1 MTILVELGRK
11 GSSFP
16 LFVPLIHPGDRT
28 DGLEVL
34 EEKLA
39 GTIFLSLQVLTTVE
53 VDIVLPAVSRLVL
66 IWEYNRD
73 ADLGTQFHRSDHLRT
88 RHICNAAVYCEL
100 MAALLNI
107 HSMI

>member
-28 DGLEVL
+28 DSLEVL

-39 GTIFLSLQVLTTVE
+39 GTILLSFQVLTTVE
-53 VDIVLPAVSRLVL
+53 VDIVLPAVPEERSRSLTQPGKFPAGTTHLV
-66 IWEYNRD
+66 WFWFGN
-73 ADLGTQFHRSDHLRT
+73 LGS
-88 RHICNAAVYCEL
+88 
-100 MAALLNI
+100 
-107 HSMI
+107 